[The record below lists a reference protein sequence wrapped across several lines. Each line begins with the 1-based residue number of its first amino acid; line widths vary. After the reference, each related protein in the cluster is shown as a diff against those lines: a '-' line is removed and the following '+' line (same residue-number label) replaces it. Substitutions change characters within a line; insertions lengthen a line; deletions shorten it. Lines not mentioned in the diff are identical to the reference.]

1 MALAIETENLTKRFG
16 SLTAVDKLNLRVEES
31 DIFGFLGPNGAGK
44 TTTIRMMMGFIR
56 PNGGDVKIFGEPL
69 SNGKEARMNIGYL
82 PEEFELYGAMT
93 AYENLDFFAR
103 LYVIKEGRKDRIG
116 ELFSLVGLEGEE
128 KKRVRNYSHGM
139 RRRLGIAQALINDP
153 KLLILDE
160 PTMGLDPKGSR
171 DVRDLLKE
179 LKKRDATIFL
189 SSHLLYEVQEIC
201 NKVGIINRGRLLE
214 IDTIVNLQKRVGG
227 EGNILEV
234 ELVEVDNKM
243 VRVLKKLKGVRS
255 VKVEG
260 NILRIGVENFD
271 ITPDI
276 NSKIVSLDG
285 KVKKMREVTPDLEEI
300 FLKITEA

>member
-103 LYVIKEGRKDRIG
+103 LYGIKEGRKDRIG